1 MPVSPNIALLYPR
14 LASLSEAALQ
24 ARVDA
29 ATAWIIKTIGRDLT
43 SGSKTQTFSGRN
55 RPVLWLRNTP
65 VTAIT
70 SVTVNGVVLAPSDYS
85 FEPNGK
91 LTRLNRG
98 FVTQMPGWEPGAGNI
113 VVVHTTSGI
122 PSIAQ
127 DDMIGAVCV
136 WMEDLARVTGLVSSE
151 RIGDYSVV
159 ANTAFSARVPAS
171 VMAKL
176 SPYCSMVS

>member
-29 ATAWIIKTIGRDLT
+29 ATAWITKTIGRDLT

-65 VTAIT
+65 VTAVT
-70 SVTVNGVVLAPSDYS
+70 SVTVNGVVLASSDFTWEPS
-85 FEPNGK
+85 GK
-91 LTRLNRG
+91 LTRCNRG

-127 DDMIGAVCV
+127 DDMIGAVAA
-136 WMEDLARVTGLVSSE
+136 WMEDVARITGIVSSE
-151 RIGDYSVV
+151 RIGNYQYV
-159 ANTAFSARVPAS
+159 ANTAFSSRVPAS

-176 SPYCSMVS
+176 APYSSMVS